1 MREQK
6 LVWAVW
12 LACALT
18 AAPRAARADLCD
30 GIFRAQSCDKAACD
44 EAKACRGRV
53 LEEWT
58 RDRCMKDPAE
68 AQGQIHAACDECN
81 KVCLKWIDGE
91 WNGTGNQPNT
101 KSQWSI
107 RLIANSLAQ
116 SYTIQ
121 YPSLKCGGR
130 WTQTSL
136 TLTSAS
142 FNEQIT
148 YGADKCVNS
157 GSVTLRKL
165 SPTQVQF
172 DYAGGD
178 ATASGTLTKK

>member
-1 MREQK
+1 M
-6 LVWAVW
+6 
-12 LACALT
+12 
-18 AAPRAARADLCD
+18 
-30 GIFRAQSCDKAACD
+30 
-44 EAKACRGRV
+44 
-53 LEEWT
+53 
-58 RDRCMKDPAE
+58 
-68 AQGQIHAACDECN
+68 
-81 KVCLKWIDGE
+81 
-91 WNGTGNQPNT
+91 GNQPNT

-148 YGADKCVNS
+148 YGADKCVNG

-165 SPTQVQF
+165 SPTQLQF

-178 ATASGTLTKK
+178 ATAASYVELDVNGKRFWGVGIDPDISTASLKAVVSAVNRGIRAETGDRQLAAV